1 MSKYQVFFWVFI
13 ISFCLFKISCH
24 HAAQTL
30 SPKNQSFKLFNHDYA
45 LFTLWENGFPE
56 ENQN

>member
-1 MSKYQVFFWVFI
+1 MEI